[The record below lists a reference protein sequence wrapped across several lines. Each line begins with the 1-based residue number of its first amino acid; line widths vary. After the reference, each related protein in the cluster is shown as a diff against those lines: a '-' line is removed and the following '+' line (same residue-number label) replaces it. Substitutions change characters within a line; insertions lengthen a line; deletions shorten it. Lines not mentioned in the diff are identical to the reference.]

1 MNFSSSQSFDCNHGI
16 FIKSQNLSCYMLSS
30 EMTNFHNSKSSMSR
44 FHILMVSGLAT
55 LLQFVFL
62 LQLPWNSQDCFHS
75 TCQCPLG
82 LDSSHMLLLER
93 CCEGHHTILGG
104 SDQENPRKTCKQ
116 ITSVYTSLYKYD
128 ILKLIEFYYAFYSIQ

>member
-1 MNFSSSQSFDCNHGI
+1 
-16 FIKSQNLSCYMLSS
+16 
-30 EMTNFHNSKSSMSR
+30 MTNFHNSKSSSSQ

-55 LLQFVFL
+55 LLPFVFQ

-93 CCEGHHTILGG
+93 CCEGHRTILGG
-104 SDQENPRKTCKQ
+104 SDQENPRKTCKR
-116 ITSVYTSLYKYD
+116 IMSVYTYLYRYD
-128 ILKLIEFYYAFYSIQ
+128 ILKFIEICYTFYSR